1 MYLDA
6 FTISALVDEF
16 MDVLAGGR
24 IQDSIDVD
32 ETGLGLEI
40 YGAHRRR
47 YLYLSADPQTP
58 RVHLVPDKL
67 RRGTQRPTN
76 IGLLFRRYVEGGT
89 VEHISQPPW
98 ERILMIDVDG
108 PEGAVTVVVEP
119 MERRSNL
126 LLLQNG
132 VILDCMRRVGPDENR
147 YRVSLPQH
155 PYVLPPP
162 QAGKLDPTR
171 AQVEDVLGLFA
182 QVEDPKRKAFQVL
195 TSGFLGVSPLLA
207 REVVFRAGGQA
218 DCRAAAADPEAI
230 HAALQTLVTPLLHRD
245 WQPGVVEDD
254 GRVSAYSVYP
264 VTYLNGWRGAD
275 SASEALSLYYGGAV
289 GEDSYNA
296 AKEPLREAIG
306 DAQGKLRAKLASLER
321 SMTDDAERETLRQSG
336 ELILAYQYT
345 FQPGQT
351 ELRAAYDVDQPE
363 LVIALDPG
371 MTPLENAQRYFE
383 RYNKAKRALD
393 DVPTLI
399 EDTRAELDYLTQ
411 LLTDLELSA
420 NWPEIDEVQQ
430 TLQVKGYWR
439 GKPRPRVAG
448 AAKSAPLRIVH
459 KDGYVLWVGRNSR
472 QNEIVTFEKGSPVD
486 WWLHARDV
494 AGAHVIIKN
503 DGRAI
508 PDDVFEQAAALA
520 AYYSASQNEARVI
533 VDVTQRKHVRKIKG
547 GGPGMVTY
555 RNEETRT
562 VVPRGEREF
571 AGA

>member
-6 FTISALVDEF
+6 FTLSALVDEF
-16 MDVLAGGR
+16 MDVLVGGR
-24 IQDSIDVD
+24 IQDAIDVD

-40 YGAHRRR
+40 YASHRRR

-67 RRGTQRPTN
+67 RRGVQRPTN
-76 IGLLFRRYVEGGT
+76 IGLLFRRYVEGGS

-98 ERILMIDVDG
+98 ERILMIDIDG
-108 PEGAVTVVVEP
+108 PEGAVTIVVEP

-132 VILDCMRRVGPDENR
+132 VILDCMRRVGPNENR

-162 QAGKLDPTR
+162 QTGKLDPTR
-171 AQVEDVLGLFA
+171 AQVEDMLGLFA
-182 QVEDPKRKAFQVL
+182 QVDDPKRKAFQVL
-195 TSGFLGVSPLLA
+195 TSGFLGISPLLG
-207 REVVFRAGGQA
+207 REVVY
-218 DCRAAAADPEAI
+218 RAAGDSVVRANAVDSEAVFD
-230 HAALQTLVTPLLHRD
+230 ALQTLVAPLASRD
-245 WQPGVVEDD
+245 WQPGVVDD
-254 GRVSAYSVYP
+254 EGRIQAYSVYP
-264 VTYLNGWRGAD
+264 VTHLDGWRETE
-275 SASEALSLYYGGAV
+275 SLSEALSLYYGGAV

-296 AKEPLREAIG
+296 AKQPLREALSE
-306 DAQGKLRAKLASLER
+306 AQAKLRAKLASLER
-321 SMTDDAERETLRQSG
+321 SMTDDSEREVLRQSG
-336 ELILAYQYT
+336 ELILAYQYGL
-345 FQPGQT
+345 QPRQT

-363 LVIALDPG
+363 LIIALDPKL
-371 MTPLENAQRYFE
+371 TPLENAQRYFE

-393 DVPTLI
+393 DVPGLI
-399 EDTRAELDYLTQ
+399 DDTRSEVDYLTQ
-411 LLTDLELSA
+411 LQTDLELA
-420 NWPEIDEVQQ
+420 TNWPEIDEVQQ
-430 TLQVKGYWR
+430 ALQVKGYWR
-439 GKPRPRVAG
+439 GKPRPRMAG
-448 AAKSAPLRIVH
+448 GNKSAPLRVVTQ
-459 KDGYVLWVGRNSR
+459 DGFVLWIGRNSR
-472 QNEIVTFEKGSPVD
+472 QNEQVTFDKGSPMD

-503 DGRAI
+503 DGRPI
-508 PDDVFEQAAALA
+508 PDTVFEQAAALA
-520 AYYSASQNEARVI
+520 AYYSASRSEGSVI

-571 AGA
+571 V

>member
-6 FTISALVDEF
+6 FTVSALVDEF

-76 IGLLFRRYVEGGT
+76 VGLLFRRYVEGGT

-98 ERILMIDVDG
+98 ERILMIDVVG
-108 PEGAVTVVVEP
+108 PEGPVTIVVEP

-132 VILDCMRRVGPDENR
+132 IILDCMRRVGPDENR

-155 PYVLPPP
+155 PYVPPPP
-162 QAGKLDPTR
+162 QTGKLDPTR
-171 AQVEDVLGLFA
+171 AQVEAMLGLFA
-182 QVEDPKRKAFQVL
+182 LVDDPKRKAFQVL
-195 TSGFLGVSPLLA
+195 TSGFLGVSPLMA
-207 REVVFRAGGQA
+207 REVVFRAGGQSDA
-218 DCRAAAADPEAI
+218 RASAADPEAV
-230 HAALQTLVTPLLHRD
+230 HAALSALVAPLSRRE
-245 WQPGVVEDD
+245 WQPGVVDD
-254 GRVSAYSVYP
+254 SGRISAYSVYP
-264 VTYLNGWRGAD
+264 VTYMDGWRKTETL
-275 SASEALSLYYGGAV
+275 SEALSLFYGGAV
-289 GEDSYNA
+289 GEDTYNA
-296 AKEPLREAIG
+296 AKEPLREALG
-306 DAQGKLRAKLASLER
+306 EAQARLRGKLASLER

-336 ELILAYQYT
+336 ELILAYQYGLA
-345 FQPGQT
+345 PGQT
-351 ELRAAYDVDQPE
+351 ELRAAYDVDRPE
-363 LVIALDPG
+363 LVIPIDPSK
-371 MTPLENAQRYFE
+371 TPLENAQRYFE

-393 DVPTLI
+393 DVPGLI
-399 EDTRAELDYLTQ
+399 DDTRGELDYLTQ

-420 NWPEIDEVQQ
+420 NWPEIDDVQQ

-439 GKPRPRVAG
+439 GKARPRMTG

-459 KDGYVLWVGRNSR
+459 KDGYVIWVGRNSR

-494 AGAHVIIKN
+494 AGAHVIVKN

-508 PDDVFEQAAALA
+508 PDSVFEQAAALA
-520 AYYSASQNEARVI
+520 AYYSASRNEARVV

-562 VVPRGEREF
+562 VTPRGEREF
-571 AGA
+571 AL

>member
-6 FTISALVDEF
+6 FTLSALVDEF
-16 MDVLAGGR
+16 MDVLVGGR
-24 IQDSIDVD
+24 IQDAIDVD

-40 YGAHRRR
+40 YASHRRR

-67 RRGTQRPTN
+67 RRGVQRPTN
-76 IGLLFRRYVEGGT
+76 IGLLFRRYVEGGS

-98 ERILMIDVDG
+98 ERILMIDIDG
-108 PEGAVTVVVEP
+108 PEGAVTIVVEP

-132 VILDCMRRVGPDENR
+132 VILDCMRRVGPNENR

-162 QAGKLDPTR
+162 QTGKLDPTR
-171 AQVEDVLGLFA
+171 AQVEDMLVLFA
-182 QVEDPKRKAFQVL
+182 QVDDPKRKAFQVL
-195 TSGFLGVSPLLA
+195 TSGFLGISPLLG
-207 REVVFRAGGQA
+207 REVVY
-218 DCRAAAADPEAI
+218 RAAGDSVVRANAVDSEAVFD
-230 HAALQTLVTPLLHRD
+230 ALQTLVAPLASRD
-245 WQPGVVEDD
+245 WQPGVVDD
-254 GRVSAYSVYP
+254 EGRIQAYSVYP
-264 VTYLNGWRGAD
+264 VTHLDGWRETE
-275 SASEALSLYYGGAV
+275 SLSEALSLYYGGAV

-296 AKEPLREAIG
+296 AKQPLREALSE
-306 DAQGKLRAKLASLER
+306 AQAKLRAKLASLER
-321 SMTDDAERETLRQSG
+321 SMTDDSEREVLRQSG
-336 ELILAYQYT
+336 ELILAYQYGL
-345 FQPGQT
+345 QPRQT

-363 LVIALDPG
+363 LIIALDPKL
-371 MTPLENAQRYFE
+371 TPLENAQRYFE

-393 DVPTLI
+393 DVPGLI
-399 EDTRAELDYLTQ
+399 DDTRSEVDYLTQ
-411 LLTDLELSA
+411 LQTDLELA
-420 NWPEIDEVQQ
+420 TNWPEIDEVQQ
-430 TLQVKGYWR
+430 ALQVKGYWR
-439 GKPRPRVAG
+439 GKPRPRMAG
-448 AAKSAPLRIVH
+448 GNKSAPLRVVTQ
-459 KDGYVLWVGRNSR
+459 DGFVLWIGRNSR
-472 QNEIVTFEKGSPVD
+472 QNEQVTFDKGSPMD

-503 DGRAI
+503 DGRPI
-508 PDDVFEQAAALA
+508 PDTVFEQAAALA
-520 AYYSASQNEARVI
+520 AYYSASRSEGSVI

-571 AGA
+571 V

>member
-24 IQDSIDVD
+24 IQDAIDVD

-40 YGAHRRR
+40 YAAHRRQ

-67 RRGTQRPTN
+67 RRGVQRPTN
-76 IGLLFRRYVEGGT
+76 IGLLFRRYVENGT

-98 ERILMIDVDG
+98 ERIVQIDVDG
-108 PEGAVTVVVEP
+108 PEGPVAIVVEP

-132 VILDCMRRVGPDENR
+132 TILDCMRRVGPDENR

-162 QAGKLDPTR
+162 QTGKIDPTH
-171 AQVEDVLGLFA
+171 AQIEDVIGLFA

-195 TSGFLGVSPLLA
+195 TSGFLGISPLLG
-207 REVVFRAGGQA
+207 REVVY
-218 DCRAAAADPEAI
+218 RAAGQSDARAHDVDPDAVYD
-230 HAALQTLVTPLLHRD
+230 ALSDLLAPLTHRD
-245 WQPGVVEDD
+245 WQPGVVDD
-254 GRVSAYSVYP
+254 EGRIRAYSVYP
-264 VTYLNGWRGAD
+264 ITHLDGWRTTE
-275 SASEALSLYYGGAV
+275 SLSEALSLYYGGAV

-296 AKEPLREAIG
+296 AKQPLREALAE
-306 DAQGKLRAKLASLER
+306 AQAKLRAKLASLER
-321 SMTDDAERETLRQSG
+321 SMTDDAEREVLRQSG
-336 ELILAYQYT
+336 ELILAYQYGLT
-345 FQPGQT
+345 PGQT

-363 LVIALDPG
+363 LVIPLDPS

-383 RYNKAKRALD
+383 RYNKAKRALE
-393 DVPTLI
+393 DVPGLI
-399 EDTRAELDYLTQ
+399 DETRSEVEYLSQ
-411 LLTDLELSA
+411 LQTDLELA
-420 NWPEIDEVQQ
+420 TNWPEIDEVQQ
-430 TLQVKGYWR
+430 ALQVKGYWR
-439 GKPRPRVAG
+439 GKPRPRMTG
-448 AAKSAPLRIVH
+448 ASKSAPLRVVS
-459 KDGYVLWVGRNSR
+459 KDGFVMWIGRNSR
-472 QNEIVTFEKGSPVD
+472 QNELVTFDKGSPVD

-508 PDDVFEQAAALA
+508 PDSVFEQAAALA
-520 AYYSASQNEARVI
+520 AYYSASRGEASVI

-562 VVPRGEREF
+562 VTPRSERELV
-571 AGA
+571 G